1 MRARARGTRPR
12 LEPPCGDPSLRA
24 WFYNAGTMRS
34 FGARRAGRRALLAA
48 RRSLRRPSTYLCLG
62 IFLSW
67 PAAGPEITTARTM
80 AGSLHVDRGY
90 GGGGHQMDVRCL
102 AAASDQVDDSSKAP
116 VNAGLL
122 TALSCSRLD
131 SRRPSGGCSRPA
143 RGRGCLL
150 PESCS
155 PTAVSHRA

>member
-1 MRARARGTRPR
+1 VRARARGTRPR

-34 FGARRAGRRALLAA
+34 FGAATCSPRPARRASLVAA
-48 RRSLRRPSTYLCLG
+48 TFRLRLG

-143 RGRGCLL
+143 RGRRCLA
-150 PESCS
+150 PG
-155 PTAVSHRA
+155 VSLSNCRR